1 MKEKCIFHF
10 RMHKLNYYVSNY
22 VCIGIL
28 SSILRAVR
36 NMTLL
41 GNIEYITRRISG
53 GVLVNYVTTTEEKRL
68 HKSRT
73 LEIPIALKQFSLL
86 LPPSSTAF
94 RFSLHIPSV
103 ELSQLTCESASAQT
117 RTMSSVPEGRTKAR
131 ESLYFFTR
139 ALMASWSP
147 GGLTTCLSASVVLM
161 PCRSATQA
169 QAFRVFSY
177 IILPFRSLAQSA

>member
-22 VCIGIL
+22 VC
-28 SSILRAVR
+28 ILRAVR

-73 LEIPIALKQFSLL
+73 LEIPIALK
-86 LPPSSTAF
+86 
-94 RFSLHIPSV
+94 
-103 ELSQLTCESASAQT
+103 
-117 RTMSSVPEGRTKAR
+117 
-131 ESLYFFTR
+131 
-139 ALMASWSP
+139 
-147 GGLTTCLSASVVLM
+147 
-161 PCRSATQA
+161 
-169 QAFRVFSY
+169 
-177 IILPFRSLAQSA
+177 